1 MELSGIILGVTV
13 ALLWGSTDSI
23 SAFAVRSI
31 GAFRTTLFSQLAGLL
46 TVAILSVFFPL
57 VWQAFTPLTI
67 LLGACSG
74 LLAAMGYYV
83 FYRGLAVGPLTLVS
97 TISSGSSIVTL
108 LLAFLLLDESLSPGD
123 LIALGII
130 FLGIIQASTDL
141 RAIRGQLS
149 PKSRSSVRGN
159 SGVKWAL

>member
-1 MELSGIILGVTV
+1 MQLSGIILGVTV

-23 SAFAVRSI
+23 AAFAVRSI
-31 GAFRTTLFSQLAGLL
+31 GALRTTLFSQLAGLL
-46 TVAILSVFFPL
+46 TVAILSAFFPL
-57 VWQAFTPLTI
+57 VWQSFTPLMI

-74 LLAAMGYYV
+74 LLAAVGYYA
-83 FYRGLAVGPLTLVS
+83 FYRGLAVGPVTLVS

-108 LLAFLLLDESLSPGD
+108 LLAFLLLDQSLSPGG

-149 PKSRSSVRGN
+149 PKSRSSVRGG
-159 SGVKWAL
+159 SGVK